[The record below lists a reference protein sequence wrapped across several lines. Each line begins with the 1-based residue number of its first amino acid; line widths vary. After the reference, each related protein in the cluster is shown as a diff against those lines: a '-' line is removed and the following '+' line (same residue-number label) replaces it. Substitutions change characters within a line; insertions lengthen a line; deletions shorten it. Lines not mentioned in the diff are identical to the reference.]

1 MAGDRVGHFSHTTI
15 PMGLLPQHGTRTVLQ
30 MHCWRSLTFPKNSF
44 QRKGS
49 ISYQIRGL
57 INIHADTVLQN
68 SAITIIRKH
77 TNICCLDWLDL
88 HHHISRT
95 GRVVLVAQRHH
106 SILFLRWSIQ
116 LTPDPALVV
125 GKLGY
130 WEATQYIKICNAN
143 PYRSL
148 YMVPVTDHVTLGPLQ

>member
-1 MAGDRVGHFSHTTI
+1 MYNDWRSSGSFGHITI
-15 PMGLLPQHGTRTVLQ
+15 PTGLQPQHGICTVLQ
-30 MHCWRSLTFPKNSF
+30 THCWRPLFPKNAV
-44 QRKGS
+44 QRKWS

-68 SAITIIRKH
+68 SAIRMIWKH
-77 TNICCLDWLDL
+77 TSICVWLDL
-88 HHHISRT
+88 HNHISRT
-95 GRVVLVAQRHH
+95 GRVVLVGRHR

-116 LTPDPALVV
+116 LTPDPAILE

-130 WEATQYIKICNAN
+130 WEATQCIKICNAN

-148 YMVPVTDHVTLGPLQ
+148 YMVPVTDHVTVGPLQ